1 MSKLAGCCTGYPEA
15 YFARLPL
22 PTDAVMAVVS
32 ACRTDDIYNQA
43 RFTQPSCSATQYMKM
58 LPSLLLVTVAKPV
71 HVSTKRDQNLMYGIW
86 DMAVICHAAIA

>member
-1 MSKLAGCCTGYPEA
+1 MKVLQEKTFTVCTGYPEA

-43 RFTQPSCSATQYMKM
+43 RFTRPSIISATHCMD
-58 LPSLLLVTVAKPV
+58 LLRSLFSPSQRMQEACMN
-71 HVSTKRDQNLMYGIW
+71 VSAFWRGSH
-86 DMAVICHAAIA
+86 AVL